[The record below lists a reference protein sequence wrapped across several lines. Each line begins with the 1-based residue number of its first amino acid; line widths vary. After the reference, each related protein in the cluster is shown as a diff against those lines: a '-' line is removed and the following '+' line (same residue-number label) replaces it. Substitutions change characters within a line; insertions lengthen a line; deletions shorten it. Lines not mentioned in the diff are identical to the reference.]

1 MVKTDILGS
10 SGAQMGAEPAVTR
23 PRVVRGGRADEAV
36 DARVAAVLEV
46 LGGVGVGEVARRY
59 AVDAALVHRWVR
71 AFVEAGTAQVTN
83 TPTAEA
89 AGQRDRFLTAFA
101 HELRTPLAVA
111 RGWVAM
117 LDEGDVPPSM
127 LADTVSRLDGSL
139 CRLSERI
146 LDVELLAGAS
156 LGRVRLDPS
165 IVTVGE
171 LAHGLPGL
179 TGVDGEGPDVEVQ
192 VDPDLFRRVLRDVWD
207 AALLRPEPREVRL
220 EATTLSMWVELRVV
234 RDADP
239 IEPAVLQALFEP
251 FDTNEDDTG
260 VTIGLYLA
268 RALTVAHGGT
278 LGVDQDDRGAAF
290 WVRIP
295 RRPAAHA
302 RATVPV
308 EEES

>member
-1 MVKTDILGS
+1 MS
-10 SGAQMGAEPAVTR
+10 EARAAR
-23 PRVVRGGRADEAV
+23 PRLVDGGRADAPV
-36 DARVAAVLEV
+36 DQRVAAVLEV
-46 LGGVGVGEVARRY
+46 LGGAGVGEVARRY
-59 AVDAALVHRWVR
+59 AVDSALVHRWVR

-83 TPTAEA
+83 TPSPEA
-89 AGQRDRFLTAFA
+89 ASQRDRFLTAFA
-101 HELRTPLAVA
+101 HELRTPLTVA

-117 LDEGDVPPSM
+117 LDEGDLPPSM

-139 CRLSERI
+139 DRLSERI

-156 LGRVRLDPS
+156 LGRVRLSPR
-165 IVTVGE
+165 ILTVGE
-171 LAHGLPGL
+171 LTHGLPGMA
-179 TGVDGEGPDVEVQ
+179 GVDGDGPEVEVN
-192 VDPDLFRRVLRDVWD
+192 VDPDLFRRVLRDVWES
-207 AALLRPEPREVRL
+207 ASQRPTPRSLRL
-220 EATTLSMWVELRVV
+220 ETATVGLWTELRIV

-251 FDTNEDDTG
+251 FDTNDDDTG

-278 LGVDQDDRGAAF
+278 LGVDQDDHGAAL

-295 RRPAAHA
+295 RRPHA
-302 RATVPV
+302 RASGPE